1 MTKLTPK
8 KQKKLLKKLGEILL
22 NDNRKSKIIEHY
34 ASDDT
39 YLLQIVKAL
48 KILLSAIPEDILDV
62 RKETRSGYT
71 TSATLAAL
79 FLKKKILIVE
89 PTNEI
94 IEKTVRAAVEIYVK
108 ITADDDLMVRP
119 IPSNEQACE
128 MVENDDPDIHMHQFS
143 PKCEECSAK
152 IYRPTAGQKDYPLF
166 LDFDDYYCVVK
177 TMMQE
182 KEAYGEANL
191 AYGPDI
197 LTITY
202 AKMKYLIYGGYK
214 NEFYNDLLTSREI
227 ILWDEFGKFLLSSS
241 ETAMITE
248 VKYNDNKKVL
258 SETNITEE
266 IPAIIKFINENKSEI
281 NGRDNGSKSKDLLN
295 LIYEYILP
303 LVRYYNDLISLE
315 KLPST
320 HTNPLIFESVVIKIK
335 GVPTTVPKNEALAYK
350 MPENMMTIQNID
362 INKQGKKYKI
372 YLAALVHVLTGEDF
386 VLKDE
391 KTIDWDTEYFDFDT
405 NEVKNPDDT
414 DTDDKKGKH
423 PTTKQKVITASNK
436 GLLLMFAHFIAEHKE
451 TSSIITDATIPDI
464 SLDYMFLKLG
474 MYCENKKHVPVN
486 FGDPGRTN
494 EKKLILHLKT
504 KVFRK
509 FNAKT
514 FIENRGYAAHF
525 YEIIDKILDE
535 INIGNAFLI
544 VTNKKVHDKILKYYK
559 DIAVSSNDE
568 EQPPDKLIITY
579 FGSKMS
585 RGVSCD
591 RRICVSLG
599 MAWKP
604 LDAFKAIVLGQGNLY
619 IYADGKLDEH
629 AKNADLTPA
638 IFGKMIEKYFYPGV
652 VLKPSQLSQEKVP
665 EKLLEWFTATYEAL
679 GADATAQDTCQG
691 IDRAKDPGAEEQ
703 SVVIMIGVGDKDV
716 KSLVTSVSQNDKVTK
731 DFKITSCKVIQRSD
745 LTDGKKWMDGEDIRG
760 DIIGLDKDFT
770 LTLREALENNHK
782 KPIAQAEI
790 EDNLLRNMNLHNRKP
805 DYHNGYLVGIAKI
818 RRKQMEGVG
827 IEIKKSGNQH
837 IMNYTFYLKEGFKE
851 DIDLKLVELTPL
863 EENALT
869 ILEKAYITIQSKYS
883 LKIAWDNNLV
893 MAKVEFINAMDYIH
907 DNEILKGSS
916 WTIEI
921 NERNNKVIYKDAP
934 NRS

>member
-1 MTKLTPK
+1 MTKLSPK
-8 KQKKLLKKLGEILL
+8 KRIKQLEKLDEFLL

-34 ASDDT
+34 RSDDT

-48 KILLSAIPEDILDV
+48 KILLSATPEDILDV

-71 TSATLAAL
+71 TSAILAAL

-128 MVENDDPDIHMHQFS
+128 KVENDDPDIHMHQFS

-152 IYRPTAGQKDYPLF
+152 IYRPGAGQKDYPLF

-182 KEAYGEANL
+182 KEACGKAHR
-191 AYGPDI
+191 AYEPDI
-197 LTITY
+197 ITITY
-202 AKMKYLIYGGYK
+202 AKMEYLIYGGYK
-214 NEFYNDLLTSREI
+214 NEFYNGLLESRDI

-248 VKYNDNKKVL
+248 VKYKDKKRVL
-258 SETNITEE
+258 SRTNITEE
-266 IPAIIKFINENKSEI
+266 IPAIIKFISENKSEI
-281 NGRDNGSKSKDLLN
+281 DGCDDGSKSQDLLN

-303 LVRYYNDLISLE
+303 LVGYYHDLISLE

-320 HTNPLIFESVVIKIK
+320 HTNPLIFELVVIEIK
-335 GVPTTVPKNEALAYK
+335 RELITVTKNEALSYK
-350 MPENMMTIQNID
+350 MPENMITIQNID
-362 INKQGKKYKI
+362 INNQGKKYKI
-372 YLAALVHVLTGEDF
+372 YLAAIIHVLTGEDF
-386 VLKDE
+386 VLKEE
-391 KTIDWDTEYFDFDT
+391 KTTDWDTEYFDI
-405 NEVKNPDDT
+405 
-414 DTDDKKGKH
+414 DTDDKEGKH
-423 PTTKQKVITASNK
+423 PTIKQKVITASNK
-436 GLLLMFAHFIAEHKE
+436 GLLLMFAHFLAEHKE
-451 TSSIITDATIPDI
+451 TSNIITDATIPDI
-464 SLDYMFLKLG
+464 SLNDLFLKFG
-474 MYCENKKHVPVN
+474 MYHENKKHVPVN

-494 EKKLILHLKT
+494 EKKLILHLKPEG
-504 KVFRK
+504 FRK
-509 FNAKT
+509 FDAKT
-514 FIENRGYAAHF
+514 FIGNRGYAAHF
-525 YEIIDKILDE
+525 YEILDKILDG

-544 VTNKKVHDKILKYYK
+544 VTNKKVHNTILKHYK

-568 EQPPDKLIITY
+568 EQPDDKLIITY

-629 AKNADLTPA
+629 AKNAYLTPT
-638 IFGKMIEKYFYPGV
+638 IFGKMIEDFFYSGV
-652 VLKPSQLSQEKVP
+652 VNKPQHLSQETVP
-665 EKLLEWFTATYEAL
+665 EKLLEWFTTTYEAL

-691 IDRAKDPGAEEQ
+691 IDRAKNPGAEEQ
-703 SVVIMIGVGDKDV
+703 SLVIMMGVGDKDV

-731 DFKITSCKVIQRSD
+731 DFKINPCKIIQRSD
-745 LTDGKKWMDGEDIRG
+745 LTDGRKWMDGENIRG
-760 DIIGLDKDFT
+760 DIIGLNENFT
-770 LTLREALENNHK
+770 DTLKEALENNRK

-805 DYHNGYLVGIAKI
+805 DYHNGFLVGIAKI
-818 RRKQMEGVG
+818 RHKQMEGIG

-851 DIDLKLVELTPL
+851 DRDLKLVELSPL

-869 ILEKAYITIQSKYS
+869 ILEKAYMTIQTKYS
-883 LKIAWDNNLV
+883 WKIARDNNLV
-893 MAKVEFINAMDYIH
+893 VIDKEDFIKAIDYIH

-916 WTIEI
+916 WKIKI
-921 NERNNKVIYKDAP
+921 NERNNKVIYKDIP
-934 NRS
+934 DRS